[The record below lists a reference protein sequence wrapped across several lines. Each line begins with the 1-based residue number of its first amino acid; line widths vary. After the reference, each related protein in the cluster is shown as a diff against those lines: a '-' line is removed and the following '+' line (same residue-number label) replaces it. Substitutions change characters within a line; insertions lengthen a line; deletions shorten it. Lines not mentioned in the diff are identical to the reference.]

1 MPDGRRKRRHG
12 PNKAKRD
19 WYARH
24 RASRFRR
31 RFGLTFTPP
40 TDRLPVALHARA

>member
-1 MPDGRRKRRHG
+1 MPDGKRKRRHG

-31 RFGLTFTPP
+31 RFGLPATPE
-40 TDRLPVALHARA
+40 THRLRAGLHART